1 MMSDEIRELVDAMN
15 KKKKGWFSKVV
26 VLLVIVLN
34 ILFTMK
40 VFDIMEQGFQEPTAL
55 IAAWFGFTTVELWSL
70 ASIKKRKEA
79 KEEAKAVAKAVN
91 QESMN

>member
-1 MMSDEIRELVDAMN
+1 MMSNEIRELVDAMY

-40 VFDIMEQGFQEPTAL
+40 VFDIVEQGFQEPTAL

-79 KEEAKAVAKAVN
+79 KEEAKAVAKVVN
-91 QESMN
+91 QENMN